1 MLVLFEKKKLMD
13 FFFYVNTDLGK
24 LEKKFCVCLPFHKHV
39 TIIKFTSGLTLI
51 IFTSASCDFSQVEV
65 T

>member
-24 LEKKFCVCLPFHKHV
+24 LEKSFVYAYHF
-39 TIIKFTSGLTLI
+39 INM
-51 IFTSASCDFSQVEV
+51 
-65 T
+65 

>member
-1 MLVLFEKKKLMD
+1 MLVLFEKKKING

-39 TIIKFTSGLTLI
+39 TIIKFTSGLTLM
-51 IFTSASCDFSQVEV
+51 IFTSASCDFSQ
-65 T
+65 

>member
-13 FFFYVNTDLGK
+13 FFFFTSTQISVSSK
-24 LEKKFCVCLPFHKHV
+24 KKFCVCLPFHKHV

-51 IFTSASCDFSQVEV
+51 IFTSASCDFSQ
-65 T
+65 

>member
-24 LEKKFCVCLPFHKHV
+24 LEKKLCML
-39 TIIKFTSGLTLI
+39 TIS
-51 IFTSASCDFSQVEV
+51 
-65 T
+65 